1 MPHLAERDSSATV
14 IQPAGIS
21 SSTPK
26 LIITYI
32 AYFAAV
38 SQADLQADLQVD
50 LHAIQEVQSV
60 VDFAMASR
68 LHSSAQ

>member
-1 MPHLAERDSSATV
+1 VLPSSNPT
-14 IQPAGIS
+14 GRS

-32 AYFAAV
+32 ACFAAV
-38 SQADLQADLQVD
+38 SRADLQADL
-50 LHAIQEVQSV
+50 LAIQEVQRV

>member
-1 MPHLAERDSSATV
+1 VLPSSK
-14 IQPAGIS
+14 PAGIS
-21 SSTPK
+21 SSNPK

-38 SQADLQADLQVD
+38 SQGGLQADL
-50 LHAIQEVQSV
+50 LAIQEVLGV

>member
-1 MPHLAERDSSATV
+1 MPHLIERDSCATV
-14 IQPAGIS
+14 IQPADMSG
-21 SSTPK
+21 STPK

-38 SQADLQADLQVD
+38 SQADLHADL
-50 LHAIQEVQSV
+50 LAIREALGV

>member
-38 SQADLQADLQVD
+38 SQADLQVD

>member
-1 MPHLAERDSSATV
+1 VLPSSK
-14 IQPAGIS
+14 PAGIS

-26 LIITYI
+26 PIITYI
-32 AYFAAV
+32 ACFAAV
-38 SQADLQADLQVD
+38 SQADRQADL
-50 LHAIQEVQSV
+50 LANQEVQGV